1 MFPIRRD
8 CRQIM
13 AMKEY
18 DLYLP
23 LHHNDGRPVEPAK
36 INQIKKL
43 LVDAFGGVTHF
54 PQEND
59 GLWKLGGVT
68 FRDKV
73 VVLRVLADDESG
85 PMKFFAELRVELMR
99 TLEQAD
105 VLIVERE
112 VTLVS

>member
-1 MFPIRRD
+1 MSM
-8 CRQIM
+8 Q
-13 AMKEY
+13 EY

-23 LHHNDGRPVEPAK
+23 LHHNDGRPVESTQ
-36 INQIKKL
+36 ITQIKKL

-73 VVLRVLADDESG
+73 VVLRVLAGDECDAR
-85 PMKFFAELRVELMR
+85 KFFAQLRVELMR

-105 VLIVERE
+105 VLIVERD